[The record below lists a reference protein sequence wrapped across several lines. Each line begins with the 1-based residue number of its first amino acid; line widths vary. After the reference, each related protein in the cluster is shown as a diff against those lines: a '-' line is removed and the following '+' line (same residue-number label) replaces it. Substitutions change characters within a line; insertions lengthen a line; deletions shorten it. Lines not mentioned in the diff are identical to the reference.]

1 MITTKRENEL
11 LFYWQSE
18 TPEGWSQEWREE
30 LSVEE
35 RALVE
40 SWDARWLSGFY
51 GRRKEH
57 GAEE

>member
-1 MITTKRENEL
+1 MIPAERENEL

-18 TPEGWSQEWREE
+18 TTEEWSQEWRAE
-30 LSVEE
+30 LNEEE

-51 GRRKEH
+51 GRGKEH
-57 GAEE
+57 GAEK

>member
-1 MITTKRENEL
+1 MIPAERKNEL

-30 LSVEE
+30 LSGEE

-40 SWDARWLSGFY
+40 EWDARWLSGFY
-51 GRRKEH
+51 GRGKEH
-57 GAEE
+57 GTEE